1 MIDVKKLRYK
11 GKLNYQNGLSFYFK
25 AQGRVIS
32 FYVANVY
39 DKKKKIKVTMQP
51 DPNHKR
57 AHVHVDKHDASFAID
72 TGELLAGQCDNKTC
86 SVVGDWINK
95 HRQALLELWDIA
107 KNGADYKPM
116 VEKIQGKQNN
126 DNDLHE

>member
-1 MIDVKKLRYK
+1 MIVVKKLRYK

-39 DKKKKIKVTMQP
+39 DKKKKLKVTMQP

-57 AHVHVDKHDASFAID
+57 AHVHIDKHDASFAID

-86 SVVGDWINK
+86 GMVGEWINK
-95 HRQALLELWDIA
+95 HRQDLLELWDIA
-107 KNGADYKPM
+107 KKGADYKPM
-116 VEKIQGKQNN
+116 VEKIQGKQNI
-126 DNDLHE
+126 DKDLHE